1 MLGVEYTIEEVDHD
15 SFIPGRVGR
24 VIVNGKKVAYL
35 GEISPKVLELNSLE
49 IPVVGLELNLSDLFN
64 AINN

>member
-1 MLGVEYTIEEVDHD
+1 
-15 SFIPGRVGR
+15 VGR